1 QQGEARLAS
10 DAAIVTT
17 TVDNWTAT
25 RLELVHAV
33 AKMPAVVR
41 LLEAG
46 DAASAEDL
54 AFASA
59 LGMSFRESVSDVVG
73 VSLLDHGGVVRAS
86 QTAQIGTNFGNR
98 DYFQNAIKGGD
109 FISGV

>member
-1 QQGEARLAS
+1 ARVVAICVAIGLFFAGATTAIGYTRASAGLTQQGEARLAS

-54 AFASA
+54 H
-59 LGMSFRESVSDVVG
+59 LGTRQIRRWHHRWRRE
-73 VSLLDHGGVVRAS
+73 R
-86 QTAQIGTNFGNR
+86 
-98 DYFQNAIKGGD
+98 
-109 FISGV
+109 